1 MNLFGLEGIGFI
13 ISLAMTLLVSGAIM
27 FYCLRRFKILENSI
41 VEQGKVLQS
50 FIIKYQNNFNT
61 ELASPIA
68 LDSAIKQSKLQSEFN
83 NSKDSKIEVS
93 DDDESEYSEEDSE
106 EEELEIYP
114 ETEQKEI
121 TLTTQELDIGGLDN
135 IEQVNLDGEDI
146 KTVEVAD
153 ITDLLITTQND
164 KNDKNDKNDSG
175 DESDQDSDDS
185 DVESI
190 KQDERLEEVTDV
202 KLEKINPDDNAKKTS
217 NKSLS
222 KMKVDDLRVLALKDS
237 LETADN
243 LKNMKKDQLLKLFNK
258 N

>member
-68 LDSAIKQSKLQSEFN
+68 LNSAIEQSKNQSEVDN
-83 NSKDSKIEVS
+83 TKIEVS
-93 DDDESEYSEEDSE
+93 DDDESEYSDEDSE

-135 IEQVNLDGEDI
+135 IEQVNLDSEDI

-153 ITDLLITTQND
+153 ITDILMTEN
-164 KNDKNDKNDSG
+164 NNG
-175 DESDQDSDDS
+175 AESDQDSDDS
-185 DVESI
+185 D
-190 KQDERLEEVTDV
+190 QDSVKDDEPIEEITDV

>member
-68 LDSAIKQSKLQSEFN
+68 LNSAIEQSKIQSEVDN
-83 NSKDSKIEVS
+83 TKIEVS
-93 DDDESEYSEEDSE
+93 DDDESEYSDEDSE

-121 TLTTQELDIGGLDN
+121 TLTTQELDIGGLAN
-135 IEQVNLDGEDI
+135 IEQVNLDSEDI

-153 ITDLLITTQND
+153 ITDMLMAEN
-164 KNDKNDKNDSG
+164 NNG

-185 DVESI
+185 D
-190 KQDERLEEVTDV
+190 QDSVKDDEPIEEITDL

>member
-50 FIIKYQNNFNT
+50 FIIKYQNNSPT

-68 LDSAIKQSKLQSEFN
+68 LKSAIEQSKLQSETDN
-83 NSKDSKIEVS
+83 SKIEVS
-93 DDDESEYSEEDSE
+93 DDESEYSDEDSE

-121 TLTTQELDIGGLDN
+121 TLTTQEIDIGSLDN
-135 IEQVNLDGEDI
+135 IEEVNLDGEDI
-146 KTVEVAD
+146 KTIAVAD
-153 ITDLLITTQND
+153 ITDILTTENNQ
-164 KNDKNDKNDSG
+164 NDSG
-175 DESDQDSDDS
+175 EDSDLDSDQDSDHDS
-185 DVESI
+185 VKEDKRVEEI
-190 KQDERLEEVTDV
+190 TDIS
-202 KLEKINPDDNAKKTS
+202 LEKNNSDNNTKKTS
-217 NKSLS
+217 GKSLS
-222 KMKVDDLRVLALKDS
+222 KMKVDDLRDLALKDS
-237 LETADN
+237 LETAEN

>member
-68 LDSAIKQSKLQSEFN
+68 LNSAIEQSKIQSEVDN
-83 NSKDSKIEVS
+83 TKIEVS

-121 TLTTQELDIGGLDN
+121 TLTTQELDIGSLDN
-135 IEQVNLDGEDI
+135 IEQVNLDSEDI

-153 ITDLLITTQND
+153 ITDMLMTEN
-164 KNDKNDKNDSG
+164 NNG

-185 DVESI
+185 D
-190 KQDERLEEVTDV
+190 QDSVKDDEPIEEITDV

>member
-68 LDSAIKQSKLQSEFN
+68 LNSAIEQSKIQSEVDN
-83 NSKDSKIEVS
+83 TKIEVS

-121 TLTTQELDIGGLDN
+121 TLTTQELDIGGLAN
-135 IEQVNLDGEDI
+135 IEQVNLDSEDI

-153 ITDLLITTQND
+153 ITDMLMAEN
-164 KNDKNDKNDSG
+164 NNG

-185 DVESI
+185 D
-190 KQDERLEEVTDV
+190 QDSVKDDEPIEEITDL

>member
-68 LDSAIKQSKLQSEFN
+68 LNSAIEQSKIQSEVDN
-83 NSKDSKIEVS
+83 TKIEVS
-93 DDDESEYSEEDSE
+93 DDDESEYSDEDSE

-121 TLTTQELDIGGLDN
+121 TLTTQELDIGGLAN
-135 IEQVNLDGEDI
+135 IEQVNLDSEDI

-153 ITDLLITTQND
+153 ITDMLMAEN
-164 KNDKNDKNDSG
+164 NNG

-185 DVESI
+185 D
-190 KQDERLEEVTDV
+190 QDSVKDDEPIEEITDV